1 MILDVYKRQ
10 VLYTRF
16 QELAKANPEEEKMPE
31 IQERFHWVKILCI
44 VLWEEPISADQIPT
58 AWNITMSKQMLIH
71 KMGRM
76 FEIVKT
82 VILERLG
89 IR

>member
-1 MILDVYKRQ
+1 
-10 VLYTRF
+10 
-16 QELAKANPEEEKMPE
+16 MPE